1 MNMNIRMSE
10 ELWIII
16 PKYTAMNGCT
26 GFFKEPVLEKPRNT
40 SWYAHAHHRC
50 WKNLPLCM
58 WVQAQVIGLIV
69 HEYIKVKANKGLC
82 QLFGAMCS
90 NGKGRNKPALIKQQW
105 PLDKNECAFVA
116 VLIWV
121 CLGLRKH
128 ELESLFCKIQQ
139 IQIKRHIE
147 ELKMYFCLCRVCL
160 HDTNRN
166 KVTSPE

>member
-1 MNMNIRMSE
+1 M
-10 ELWIII
+10 
-16 PKYTAMNGCT
+16 
-26 GFFKEPVLEKPRNT
+26 
-40 SWYAHAHHRC
+40 
-50 WKNLPLCM
+50 
-58 WVQAQVIGLIV
+58 
-69 HEYIKVKANKGLC
+69 
-82 QLFGAMCS
+82 FGAMCS

-147 ELKMYFCLCRVCL
+147 ELKMYILFISVYTTRTETKSQAQNDIRTKEIEKKRKKQVFFRAEEV
-160 HDTNRN
+160 NFI
-166 KVTSPE
+166 V